1 MEYDEEEFEA
11 LYTEY
16 ISLTNE
22 LLENFDVLMIAAI
35 MTTIG
40 FSLYKTSLSDED
52 YNKIVD
58 SMYDLK
64 DDIATLNNERGYV
77 H

>member
-1 MEYDEEEFEA
+1 MEYDEEEFQA

>member
-1 MEYDEEEFEA
+1 MEYDEEEFQA

-40 FSLYKTSLSDED
+40 FSLDKTSLSDED